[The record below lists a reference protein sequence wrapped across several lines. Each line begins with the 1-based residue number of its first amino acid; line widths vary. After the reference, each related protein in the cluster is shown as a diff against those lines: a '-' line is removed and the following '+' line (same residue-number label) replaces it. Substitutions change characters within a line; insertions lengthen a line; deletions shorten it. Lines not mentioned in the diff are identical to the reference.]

1 MMRIWQIQARCL
13 GKNHMTYELKDYLKA
28 INQTKEPLLDT
39 EDEQWEK
46 KYPSFIINKCLAPFP
61 DTVMLVNEI
70 NQLHHLDK
78 KLQFD
83 FLINS
88 LRPRKRY
95 TPWMKAKKLEN
106 LEYVK
111 EYYGYNNE
119 KARNAL
125 NILNDEQISS
135 IKTKLNKG
143 GRDGR
148 S

>member
-1 MMRIWQIQARCL
+1 MYQ
-13 GKNHMTYELKDYLKA
+13 LKDYLNA
-28 INQTKEPLLDT
+28 INYTKEPLLDS
-39 EDEQWEK
+39 EDDQWVK
-46 KYPSFIINKCLAPFP
+46 KYPPYIINRCISPFP
-61 DTVMLVNEI
+61 DTIQLVNEI
-70 NQLHHLDK
+70 NQLHFLDK
-78 KLQFD
+78 KLQYD

-88 LRPRKRY
+88 IRARKRY

-119 KARNAL
+119 KAKSAL
-125 NILNDEQISS
+125 DILNDEQISA
-135 IKTKLNKG
+135 IKIKLNKG

>member
-1 MMRIWQIQARCL
+1 M
-13 GKNHMTYELKDYLKA
+13 YELKDYLNA
-28 INQTKEPLLDT
+28 INYTKEPLLDT
-39 EDEQWEK
+39 EDDQWVK
-46 KYPSFIINKCLAPFP
+46 KYPPYIINKCIAPFP
-61 DTVMLVNEI
+61 DSLMLVNEI

-78 KLQFD
+78 KLQYD

-88 LRPRKRY
+88 LRARKRY
-95 TPWMKAKKLEN
+95 TPWLKAKKLEN

-119 KARNAL
+119 KAKSAL
-125 NILNDEQISS
+125 DILNDEQISA

>member
-1 MMRIWQIQARCL
+1 M
-13 GKNHMTYELKDYLKA
+13 YELKDYLKA

-46 KYPSFIINKCLAPFP
+46 KYPSFIINKCIAPFS

-88 LRPRKRY
+88 LRPRKRF
-95 TPWMKAKKLEN
+95 TPWMKAKKLKN

-119 KARNAL
+119 KARYAL
-125 NILNDEQISS
+125 DILNDEQISA